1 MIENPKPRKSEKLN
15 ENVEV
20 VEDTRTIQFMRKR
33 LLSFEENTGKT
44 HCTRIDS
51 QQ

>member
-20 VEDTRTIQFMRKR
+20 VEDTRTIQFM
-33 LLSFEENTGKT
+33 LISFEENIGET
-44 HCTRIDS
+44 H
-51 QQ
+51 